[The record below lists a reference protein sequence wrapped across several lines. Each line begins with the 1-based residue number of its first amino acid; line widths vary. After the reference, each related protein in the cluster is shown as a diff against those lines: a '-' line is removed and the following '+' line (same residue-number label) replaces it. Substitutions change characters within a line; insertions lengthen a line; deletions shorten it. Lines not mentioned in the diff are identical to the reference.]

1 MVSNYERIYE
11 EIKKEAVQV
20 GSELELNPE
29 KLVQLIMQVVDIED
43 QHSRLGAVSH
53 INKKVASSIQGLAT
67 DKNKHANLPQDSA
80 WN

>member
-20 GSELELNPE
+20 GSKLELNPE

-43 QHSRLGAVSH
+43 RDSRLGAVSR
-53 INKKVASSIQGLAT
+53 IDRKVASSIQGLAT
-67 DKNKHANLPQDSA
+67 DKNKQANLPQDSV